1 MRNKCF
7 EKCYKIRWKT
17 PVIIAKHFKKA
28 FLQNTSVWL
37 FLSVGNTIFQP
48 VWKKE
53 NFFFPSGFSFTD
65 TDDSQGKGRDH
76 LLFHSTTSTRS
87 RTLRNLFATLHVRWL
102 SCILTGNIM
111 YTKWQS
117 LSDAVQINLMND
129 FLEPFLLVFGEN
141 KYTTLKRYWTT
152 FCYKTNYNH

>member
-87 RTLRNLFATLHVRWL
+87 RTSRHLFENLHVRWL
-102 SCILTGNIM
+102 SHIFNRIACIYQAATRWDLPPYRITIWLIDDV
-111 YTKWQS
+111 TLS
-117 LSDAVQINLMND
+117 LFVYVMIW
-129 FLEPFLLVFGEN
+129 F
-141 KYTTLKRYWTT
+141 
-152 FCYKTNYNH
+152 